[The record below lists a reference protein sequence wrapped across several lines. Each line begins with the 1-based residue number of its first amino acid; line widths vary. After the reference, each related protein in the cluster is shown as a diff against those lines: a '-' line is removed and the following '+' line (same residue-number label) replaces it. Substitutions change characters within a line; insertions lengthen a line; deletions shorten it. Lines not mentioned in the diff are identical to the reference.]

1 MIHLTRINH
10 TSLILNSDLIEN
22 VQATP
27 DTVITLTNGHN
38 YMVLESP
45 EEVISRALG
54 YRRKV
59 FDNIVRCSTQED
71 TLPDTGATG
80 HGR

>member
-1 MIHLTRINH
+1 MISLTRINH
-10 TSLILNSDLIEN
+10 SSLILNSELIEH

-45 EEVISRALG
+45 ETIVEKVIEF
-54 YRRKV
+54 RRQWFGQAV
-59 FDNIVRCSTQED
+59 AVSEQANR
-71 TLPDTGATG
+71 G
-80 HGR
+80 